1 MGTTSLKK
9 LEGFLEDE
17 EFSIMP
23 AASQNE
29 ENVGKVHTILTSDL
43 CVTVE
48 QIADR
53 MIFHTD

>member
-1 MGTTSLKK
+1 MCTTSLKK
-9 LEGFLEDE
+9 VDGFLEDE
-17 EFSIMP
+17 ECSIRP

-48 QIADR
+48 QITDR
-53 MIFHTD
+53 MIFHTG

>member
-9 LEGFLEDE
+9 FEGFLEGE
-17 EFSIMP
+17 EFSIMT

-29 ENVGKVHTILTSDL
+29 ENVGKVHTILMSDL
-43 CVTVE
+43 CVTIE